1 MEGDY
6 DFVEQPPPEY
16 VCPVDFAVLTEPYQ
30 TQCCG
35 NHLSQESYERLRGKP
50 CPMCRE
56 RSLSAM
62 LDKHIKRKVMSLKLR
77 CSHKAEGCGWVGE
90 LGNLRKHLS
99 ANSLEGECLHVVVD
113 CPHSCGKRLKR
124 DGVKQHALECISEL
138 LKKQI
143 VELRATVQRQGEQ
156 IDQCRHQINQ
166 QEAQIRQHVEQI
178 KIQGDLIKVQGELIN
193 QQGEQINQDR
203 HLLKQQGEQVK
214 QDRDVIKQLEDQ
226 IKRQGEQLRLQGEQ
240 DRRLIKQ
247 QGDQIH
253 MLMKLKLVCPVDL
266 VMDDF
271 KKCKKSNDAWYTP
284 PFYSHLGG
292 YKMCLKV
299 YANGRGSG
307 KGSHISVSV
316 LLMRGEFDSSLK
328 WPFCG
333 DVTIQLKKT
342 VPPHF
347 QKIVLLNHDTPNDVC
362 SKPVKERNDD
372 GWGYTEY
379 ISHRDL
385 SSGGYLKNNQLV
397 FHVSDVIV
405 RSM

>member
-16 VCPVDFAVLTEPYQ
+16 FCPVDLAVLTEPYQ

-35 NHLSQESYERLRGKP
+35 NHLSQESYEHLRGTGKP

-56 RSLSAM
+56 GNLSAM
-62 LDKHIKRKVMSLKLR
+62 LDKHLKRKVMSLKLR

-99 ANSLEGECLHVVVD
+99 PEGECLHVVVD

-143 VELRATVQRQGEQ
+143 IYLRATVQRQGEQ
-156 IDQCRHQINQ
+156 ID
-166 QEAQIRQHVEQI
+166 
-178 KIQGDLIKVQGELIN
+178 
-193 QQGEQINQDR
+193 
-203 HLLKQQGEQVK
+203 
-214 QDRDVIKQLEDQ
+214 QLEDQ

-271 KKCKKSNDAWYTP
+271 KKCKKSDDAWYTP

-292 YKMCLKV
+292 HKMCLKV

-347 QKIVLLNHDTPNDVC
+347 QKIVLLNRDTPNDVC